1 MAKLILRPIYKEV
14 HNMRLAL
21 KARAKEYKKIDY
33 FEVEVYIEE
42 EVFTSYITQF
52 AFFYENQELE
62 HEYEIDYPLE
72 QFLNGDLFEAP
83 LIDAKDIPNN
93 VILAFEYALIKY
105 YRKKNFKQDNHEDY
119 FSKNNSVKINLLFQ
133 KGLDLKFGTSD
144 ILKYKISTNSNTHE
158 VITDLNSLA
167 AKGVKL
173 RLDGNRSLDSSVLES
188 ILYNLDS
195 NTIDA
200 IEYIEEPFSDL
211 GLWAQSLWSDKITL
225 ALDESFEFQFR
236 DSIPEEVSHLVL
248 KFGVNISVFEF
259 FQLRRDKRN
268 WQIIVTSG
276 FECPKLFNFI
286 IHLAALENNAA
297 GLSTFNFYENGLKL
311 FKEFQPQKSL
321 LIARPL

>member
-1 MAKLILRPIYKEV
+1 MAKLVLRPIYKEV

-33 FEVEVYIEE
+33 FEVEVYIEG

-62 HEYEIDYPLE
+62 HEYEIDYPLKD
-72 QFLNGDLFEAP
+72 FTNGALFEAP
-83 LIDAKDIPNN
+83 LINEKDIPNN

-105 YRKKNFKQDNHEDY
+105 YRKVNGHNDY
-119 FSKNNSVKINLLFQ
+119 FNQANSVSINLLFQ
-133 KGLDLKFGTSD
+133 KGLDLKFNSHD
-144 ILKYKISTNSNTHE
+144 ILKYKISTNSNTHD
-158 VITDLNSLA
+158 VIADLNSLA

-188 ILYNLDS
+188 ILYNLEPK
-195 NTIDA
+195 TIDA

-211 GLWAQSLWSDKITL
+211 GLWAQSLWSDRIAL

-236 DSIPEEVSHLVL
+236 KNIPEEVNHIIL

-276 FECPKLFNFI
+276 LECPQLFNFV
-286 IHLAALENNAA
+286 IHLAALENNSA
-297 GLSTFNFYENGLKL
+297 GLSTFNFYQNGLKL
-311 FKEFQPQKSL
+311 FKEFQPEKSL